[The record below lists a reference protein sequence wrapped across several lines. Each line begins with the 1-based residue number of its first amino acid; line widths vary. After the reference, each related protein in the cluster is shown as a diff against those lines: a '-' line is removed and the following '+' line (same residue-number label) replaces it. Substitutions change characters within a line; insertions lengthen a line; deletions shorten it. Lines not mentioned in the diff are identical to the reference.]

1 MKVAVIGLWHLGCVT
16 AACLAKLGHTV
27 MAFDDEVY
35 RIEQLKKGLPP
46 LYEPGLCEL
55 IDEGVKRNSLHFTNL
70 PTAIQD
76 FDILWITYDTPVS
89 DSNQADVN
97 GVKNKVKNLFPYF
110 KANACVIISSQLP
123 VGTTREITHS
133 FEEHNKEKQVN
144 FIYSLENLRLGQAI
158 ERFLNPD
165 RIIMGI
171 QSEQSKSPI
180 LKLLRPLVDKIIWM
194 SIESAEMTKHAINS
208 FLATSIVFI
217 NELASL
223 CEYFGADAQ
232 AVAQGLKSDYRIGP
246 HAYLSPGGGFS
257 GGTLARDVNY
267 LKQMTE
273 RQGLN
278 SNFFQ
283 TLLLS
288 NLQHKNWVKRKII
301 QENID
306 LKGKK
311 IAILGLAYKPGTDS
325 LRNSS
330 AIDISLWLNAQGSII
345 NAYDPT
351 MKELSPEL
359 KKIICLQ
366 QTIAHALYEAD
377 AIVIGTE
384 CKEFLDIQMEHL
396 ETSSRVPY
404 LFDISGFLSR
414 KLEGKKYIKYFRL
427 GGRCETAK

>member
-27 MAFDDEVY
+27 MAFDDEAY
-35 RIEQLKKGLPP
+35 RIEQLKKGFPP

-55 IDEGVKRNSLHFTNL
+55 INEGAKRDSLHFTHI
-70 PTAIQD
+70 PTAIRD
-76 FDILWITYDTPVS
+76 FDTLWITYDTPVS

-97 GVKNKVKNLFPYF
+97 AVKNKVKNFFPYF
-110 KANACVIISSQLP
+110 RTNASVIISSQLP

-133 FEEHNKEKQVN
+133 FEERNKEKQVN
-144 FIYSLENLRLGQAI
+144 FIYSPENLRLGQAI

-171 QSEQSKSPI
+171 QSEQSKSPV
-180 LKLLRPLVDKIIWM
+180 LKLLRPLADKISWM

-217 NELASL
+217 NEIASL
-223 CEYFGADAQ
+223 CEHFGADAQ

-246 HAYLSPGGGFS
+246 YAYLSPGGGFS

-273 RQGLN
+273 RCGLN

-288 NLQHKNWVKRKII
+288 NLQHKNWVKHKII
-301 QENID
+301 QEGIE

-311 IAILGLAYKPGTDS
+311 VAILGLAYKPGTDS

-345 NAYDPT
+345 NAYDP
-351 MKELSPEL
+351 MIKELSPEL
-359 KKIICLQ
+359 KKCIDLHC
-366 QTIAHALYEAD
+366 TIEKALNEVD

-414 KLEGKKYIKYFRL
+414 KLEGKYINYFRL